1 MIVTVTCPGCWEPT
15 AFEVAAWEGDVE
27 QVEDC
32 QVCCRSLLI
41 RARLSPAPREDD
53 DDDGPD
59 GRDVVFGEPEIEV
72 EVTLNE

>member
-15 AFEVAAWEGDVE
+15 AFEIAAWEGDVE

-32 QVCCRSLLI
+32 QVCCRSLRVVAHLTPT
-41 RARLSPAPREDD
+41 ARDEDD
-53 DDDGPD
+53 GERD
-59 GRDVVFGEPEIEV
+59 GRDVVFGEPEVEV